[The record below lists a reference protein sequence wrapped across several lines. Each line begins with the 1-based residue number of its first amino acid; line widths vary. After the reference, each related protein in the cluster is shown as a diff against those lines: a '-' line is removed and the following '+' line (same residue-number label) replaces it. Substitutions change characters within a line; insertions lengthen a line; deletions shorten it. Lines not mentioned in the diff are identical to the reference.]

1 MFTGVR
7 PLGLAL
13 GLALSSLLAPSAV
26 AYDRITG
33 EPFASRSPV
42 YAEQGMAATSQPLAT
57 QVALD
62 ILKSGGNAIDAAIAA
77 NAVLGLVEPTGCGI
91 GGDLFAIVWDAE
103 SQQLHGLNASGRSP
117 QSLTLEEFQRR
128 GLDYIPPYGPLP
140 VSVPGAVDGWFEL
153 SEKFGKLPMSQVLA
167 PAIEYAERGFPVS
180 DLIAYYL
187 ERSAPRL
194 GQYPGFKETFMPEG
208 RMPKAGERFANP
220 GLAYSY
226 KLLAKEGRE
235 AFYQGEI
242 ARRIDQYMKENGG
255 FLSYE
260 DLSSHRSEWV
270 DPVSV
275 DYRGVT
281 LWELP
286 PPGQG
291 IAALQIL
298 KILEGYDIAAMGFD
312 SPEYVHTFVEA
323 KKLAFADRAKYYA
336 DPEFAQIPV
345 KGLISAEYAQARRA
359 EIGERAAKAVEHG
372 NPALLH
378 GDTIYLTTADRDG
391 NMVSLIQSNYRGM
404 GSGMT
409 PPGLGFV
416 LQDRGQLFTL
426 EEGEAN
432 SYAPGKRPFHTIIP
446 AFATRE
452 GKPWLSFGVM
462 GGATQPQAHAQIII
476 NLVDFGMNLQEAGD
490 APRILHTGSS
500 QPTGEVMT
508 DGGVVSLESGFSYQ
522 TRRELM
528 KRGHVMQENLGGYGG
543 YQAILFDEANGSY
556 IGASESRKDGQAAGY

>member
-1 MFTGVR
+1 MWTRTR
-7 PLGLAL
+7 PLLATV
-13 GLALSSLLAPSAV
+13 ALVSSLIPSAFGF
-26 AYDRITG
+26 DRITG
-33 EPFASRSPV
+33 APFASRSPV

-62 ILKSGGNAIDAAIAA
+62 ILKEGGNAIDAAIAA

-91 GGDLFAIVWDAE
+91 GGDLFAIVWDAKG
-103 SQQLHGLNASGRSP
+103 QRLHGLNASGRSP
-117 QSLTLEEFQRR
+117 RSLTLDEFERR
-128 GLDYIPPYGPLP
+128 GLEYIPPYGPLP

-167 PAIEYAERGFPVS
+167 PAIEYAERGFIVS

-194 GQYPGFKETFMPEG
+194 EAYPGFRDTFMPDG
-208 RMPKAGERFANP
+208 AMPAVGERFANP

-226 KLLAKEGRE
+226 RLLAKQGRE
-235 AFYQGEI
+235 AFYKGEI
-242 ARRIDQYMKENGG
+242 ARRIDQYMKDNGG

-260 DLSSHRSEWV
+260 DLASHTSDWV
-270 DPVSV
+270 EPVSV

-281 LWELP
+281 VWELP

-298 KILEGYDIAAMGFD
+298 KMLEGYDIAAMGLD

-336 DPEFAQIPV
+336 DPAFAETPV
-345 KGLISAEYAQARRA
+345 QGLLAPAYAEARRA
-359 EIGERAAKAVEHG
+359 LIGERAARSVEHG

-378 GDTIYLTTADRDG
+378 GDTIYLTTADSEG

-426 EEGEAN
+426 KQGEAN
-432 SYAPGKRPFHTIIP
+432 TYAPGKRPFHTIIP
-446 AFATRE
+446 AFATRD
-452 GKPWLSFGVM
+452 GKPWLAFGVM

-476 NLVDFGMNLQEAGD
+476 NMVDFGMNLQEAGD

-500 QPTGEVMT
+500 QPTGEVMS
-508 DGGVVSLESGFSYQ
+508 DGGVVSLESGFSYE

-528 KRGHVMQENLGGYGG
+528 KRGHVIQDNLGGYGG
-543 YQAILFDEANGSY
+543 YQAIEYNPTTKSY
-556 IGASESRKDGQAAGY
+556 VGASESRKDGQAAGY

>member
-1 MFTGVR
+1 MWTRTR
-7 PLGLAL
+7 PLLATV
-13 GLALSSLLAPSAV
+13 ALISTLIPSAL
-26 AYDRITG
+26 AFDRITG
-33 EPFASRSPV
+33 APFASRSPV

-62 ILKSGGNAIDAAIAA
+62 ILKEGGNAIDAAIAA

-103 SQQLHGLNASGRSP
+103 SKTLHGLNASGRSP
-117 QSLTLEEFQRR
+117 KSLTLEEFERR
-128 GLDYIPPYGPLP
+128 GLDAIPPYGPLP

-153 SEKFGKLPMSQVLA
+153 SEKFGKLPMSRVLA
-167 PAIEYAERGFPVS
+167 PAIDYAERGFIVS

-187 ERSAPRL
+187 DRSAPRL
-194 GQYPGFKETFMPEG
+194 GQYPGFRETFMPNG
-208 RMPKAGERFANP
+208 AMPAVGERFANP

-226 KLLAKEGRE
+226 RLLAKEGRE

-255 FLSYE
+255 FLSYD
-260 DLSSHRSEWV
+260 DLASHTSEWV
-270 DPVSV
+270 KPVSA

-281 LWELP
+281 VWELP

-298 KILEGYDIAAMGFD
+298 KILEGYDIAAMGLD

-336 DPEFAQIPV
+336 DPAFADIPV
-345 KGLISAEYAQARRA
+345 AGLISEAYAQARRE
-359 EIGERAAKAVEHG
+359 EIGERAAKSVEHG

-378 GDTIYLTTADRDG
+378 GDTIYLTTADSEG

-426 EEGEAN
+426 KPGEAN
-432 SYAPGKRPFHTIIP
+432 TYAPGKRPFHTIIP

-508 DGGVVSLESGFSYQ
+508 DGGVVSLESGFSYE
-522 TRRELM
+522 TKRELM
-528 KRGHVMQENLGGYGG
+528 KRGHVIQENLGGYGG
-543 YQAILFDEANGSY
+543 YQAIIYDEDTGSY

>member
-1 MFTGVR
+1 MSSRSHLVT
-7 PLGLAL
+7 AL
-13 GLALSSLLAPSAV
+13 CLLAGFSASV
-26 AYDRITG
+26 LGFDRVTG
-33 EPFASRSPV
+33 APFASRSPV
-42 YAEQGMAATSQPLAT
+42 YAAQGMAATSQPLAT

-62 ILKSGGNAIDAAIAA
+62 ILKEGGNAIDAAIAA

-103 SQQLHGLNASGRSP
+103 SGKLHGLNASGRSP
-117 QSLTLEEFQRR
+117 KSLTLEEFERR
-128 GLDYIPPYGPLP
+128 GLSRIPPYGPLP

-167 PAIEYAERGFPVS
+167 PAIEYAEQGFIVS

-187 ERSAPRL
+187 ARSAPKL
-194 GQYPGFKETFMPEG
+194 GQYPGFKETFMPDG
-208 RMPKAGERFANP
+208 AMPGVGERFRNP

-226 KLLAKEGRE
+226 KLLAKEGRK

-255 FLSYE
+255 FLSYD
-260 DLSSHRSEWV
+260 DLASHTSEWV
-270 DPVSV
+270 APVSV

-298 KILEGYDIAAMGFD
+298 KILEGYDIAAMGRT

-336 DPEFAQIPV
+336 DPAFADIPV
-345 KGLISAEYAQARRA
+345 AGLISAEYAKARRA

-378 GDTIYLTTADRDG
+378 GDTIYLTTADSEG

-416 LQDRGQLFTL
+416 LQDRGELFTL
-426 EEGEAN
+426 QPGEAN
-432 SYAPGKRPFHTIIP
+432 TYAPGKRPFHTIIP
-446 AFATRE
+446 AFATRN

-500 QPTGEVMT
+500 QPTGEVMS
-508 DGGVVSLESGFSYQ
+508 DGGVVSLESGFPYE
-522 TRRELM
+522 TRRALM
-528 KRGHVMQENLGGYGG
+528 KRGHVIQENLGGYGG
-543 YQAILFDEANGSY
+543 YQAIAFDEATNSY